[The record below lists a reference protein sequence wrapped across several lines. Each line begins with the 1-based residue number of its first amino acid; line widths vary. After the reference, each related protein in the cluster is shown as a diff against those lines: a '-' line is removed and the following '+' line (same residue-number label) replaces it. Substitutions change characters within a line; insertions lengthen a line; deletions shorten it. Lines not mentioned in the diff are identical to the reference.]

1 MYTLGI
7 DLGGTNIAVGVVND
21 NGEIVGRAGCKTNAP
36 RDVESILDDMA
47 CMCREAV
54 KAAELTME
62 DIAYTGI
69 GSPGTCN
76 TVTGEVERADNL
88 GFVHL
93 MLGDGIQQR
102 LGIPAYLE
110 NDANAAAMG
119 EYIAG
124 AGRGSESCICVTLGT
139 GVGGGVIVNGTIYSG
154 HNFAGAELGH
164 TVIAV
169 DGERCAC
176 GRHGCWEAYAS
187 ATALIRQTRRAM
199 EQHPESVMWKLTE
212 SIDKV
217 NGLTAFDAMRAG
229 DAVGTAVVDT
239 YIRYV
244 AIGVTNMINV
254 FQPEVLCIGGGI
266 CKEGDTLLAPIRKIV
281 EAERYSRYSER
292 QTRICAAKLGND
304 AGIIGAAFLRR

>member
-36 RDVESILDDMA
+36 RDVELIMDDMA
-47 CMCREAV
+47 RMCHEAV
-54 KAAELTME
+54 ANAGLTLA

-93 MLGDGIQQR
+93 MLGDGLQRR
-102 LGIPAYLE
+102 LGIPAYIE
-110 NDANAAAMG
+110 NDANAATLG
-119 EYIAG
+119 EFIAG
-124 AGRGSESCICVTLGT
+124 AGREYNSCVCVTLGT
-139 GVGGGVIVNGTIYSG
+139 GVGGGVILDGKVYGG
-154 HNFAGAELGH
+154 HNFAGGELGH
-164 TVIAV
+164 TVIVV
-169 DGERCAC
+169 DGELCPC

-199 EQHPESVMWKLTE
+199 KQHPESILWKLAG
-212 SIDKV
+212 SLDKV
-217 NGLTAFDAMRAG
+217 NGKTAFDAMRAG
-229 DAVGTAVVDT
+229 DAVGTAVVNT

-244 AIGVTNMINV
+244 AIGVTNVINV

-266 CKEGDTLLAPIRKIV
+266 CKEGNTLLDPIRELV
-281 EAERYSRYSER
+281 AAERYSRYSEK
-292 QTRICAAKLGND
+292 QTRICAAELGND